1 MKERMLMM
9 LKRSLLAAGLL
20 GLAAGA
26 NAVSLVT
33 PATTGLTLTPQAI
46 GAAGVVVEAKDFTI
60 TVTDDID
67 LNGKSMQI
75 DFSVAPV
82 AALLP
87 SSLAVTV
94 CADSVMAD
102 LTYAGLTNDGKTVNY
117 SIAGDNA
124 NPATCVITVPDI
136 HFAKADLTTTG
147 ITATSSF
154 TIVGTGVSKSLA
166 KTIIDLG
173 ADQFKVTVGTKA
185 NEKIDVNDS
194 RESYV
199 GGTADTIVFTVGDT
213 ATNVAAIDGVTFG
226 THEMT
231 ITGDFSW
238 ADNPLTATFDPTTA
252 RQSQTPV
259 AISGGATLDTV
270 KTTTTSLVFDDTNN
284 DGTYTLT
291 MTPLVDAN
299 LTDADATN
307 DVVAVAIPVQTFTVG
322 TTAAYTD
329 EAKASDGTSAAV
341 AGTQT
346 VAAVAA
352 GAHSLNGAS
361 TTIFAVPFGPEI
373 ESHNIFISNSGTST
387 GAITGTLKY
396 AGNTDVEFSLG
407 NVVAGVQYL
416 NIMSALEAIGEKPA
430 FGRADIAL
438 TVNSPEADIT
448 FTAGYT
454 TATGRSNLFMTQQ
467 GNLDT
472 LSSAASTS
480 AAANTTA
487 IATVDTVVDA
497 NAAAIT
503 VVDTEVGVID
513 GVVDQAILD
522 VDVTCDNLTLV
533 NTAMGGA
540 GDITAATLTAC

>member
-1 MKERMLMM
+1 MM

-67 LNGKSMQI
+67 LNGKSLQI

-82 AALLP
+82 ASLLP
-87 SSLAVTV
+87 ATLAVGPDNT
-94 CADSVMAD
+94 CADAVMAD
-102 LTYAGLTNDGKTVNY
+102 LTYAGLTNGGKTVNY
-117 SIAGDNA
+117 SIAGNNN

-136 HFAKADLTTTG
+136 HFAKGDLTTTG

-173 ADQFKVTVGTKA
+173 ADQFKITVGTAA
-185 NEKIDVNDS
+185 NAKIDVNND
-194 RESYV
+194 REKYIV
-199 GGTADTIVFTVGDT
+199 NGATATNDTIVFTLGDT

-238 ADNPLTATFDPTTA
+238 ADNPLTAAFDPTTA
-252 RQSQTPV
+252 RQGQTPV

-270 KTTTTSLVFDDTNN
+270 KTTSTSLVFDDTDN

-291 MTPLVDAN
+291 MTPLTDAN

-307 DVVAVAIPVQTFTVG
+307 DVVAVAIPVQSFTVG

-329 EAKASDGTSAAV
+329 EAKAADGSSAAV
-341 AGTQT
+341 AGTQV
-346 VAAVAA
+346 VAAVKA
-352 GAHSLNGAS
+352 GSHSLNGAS
-361 TTIFAVPFGPEI
+361 TKIFAVPFGPEI
-373 ESHNIFISNSGTST
+373 ESHNIFISNSGAST
-387 GAITGTLKY
+387 GAITGTLSY
-396 AGNTDVEFSLG
+396 AGNDDVEFSLG
-407 NVVAGVQYL
+407 NVVKGVQYL
-416 NIMSALEAIGEKPA
+416 NIMDALDAIGEKPA
-430 FGRADIAL
+430 FGRADITL

-454 TATGRSNLFMTQQ
+454 TATGRSNLFMQQQANLATVTNSALTQA
-467 GNLDT
+467 T
-472 LSSAASTS
+472 TAATQATTAATQSTAGATS
-480 AAANTTA
+480 AA
-487 IATVDTVVDA
+487 
-497 NAAAIT
+497 
-503 VVDTEVGVID
+503 
-513 GVVDQAILD
+513 
-522 VDVTCDNLTLV
+522 
-533 NTAMGGA
+533 
-540 GDITAATLTAC
+540 TAATQSTAAAAQGVCTYAALGEGVDAQATAAQAAAGDNKYTKNGGC